1 MPCITNAALCR
12 WQHPRAALTAIWW
25 PLCVRDVEDLYL
37 YFSSAFSSVPLKQHK
52 AKFLRKLLKNRGYLF
67 FPQLCFSLR
76 QKFLS
81 LNAEFSGGNLVCCIT
96 KVLFLNWWVCRRM
109 EKWCLHLSEA
119 GLLELIWSH
128 KFSPFPLA
136 LGQSYREIK
145 SRGSFFPELPIA
157 NSPYLL

>member
-1 MPCITNAALCR
+1 MLCTSFTVEAPWWGCEYVCNYSSKISMPCITNAALCR

-81 LNAEFSGGNLVCCIT
+81 LNVEVFWGEFSLLHYSGSLLSWLSVYEEWKSGVCTLVRLGC
-96 KVLFLNWWVCRRM
+96 LN
-109 EKWCLHLSEA
+109 
-119 GLLELIWSH
+119 
-128 KFSPFPLA
+128 
-136 LGQSYREIK
+136 
-145 SRGSFFPELPIA
+145 
-157 NSPYLL
+157 